1 MKRVRLLVS
10 SVSGRNWHRMT
21 HHLQMIK
28 CETLGEAARNP
39 MTLQVQTVTV
49 FHEYFKII
57 ITRKESRVELLI

>member
-1 MKRVRLLVS
+1 
-10 SVSGRNWHRMT
+10 MT